1 MKGIILAG
9 GTGSRLFPITKS
21 VSKQL
26 LPIYNKPLIYYPLS
40 VLMMAGIKDILIITT
55 PDDQQNFFEL
65 LKDGSYYGINL
76 TYAIQP
82 EPNGL
87 AEAFL
92 IGEKFIGNDSVCL
105 ILGDNFIYGSNLQQN
120 LSAIKEDVE
129 NNNYAYIVGYDVNNP
144 TEFGVAE
151 IDKKGDVLSIEE
163 KPIKPKSNTAVI
175 GLYFYPNDVIS
186 KAKSIKPSDRGE
198 LEITAL
204 NNEYVKTN
212 NIKLKKLSRGYVWF
226 DTGNPEDLIQ
236 AGLFVRAIEQKSG
249 LGIAVLEEIS
259 ITMGYIELENV
270 NERIKNEK
278 SQYYSFLKEWIH
290 EYLK

>member
-151 IDKKGDVLSIEE
+151 IDKKGNVLSIEE

>member
-65 LKDGSYYGINL
+65 LKDGSYFGINL